1 HWIHFFI
8 FPLTHFFV
16 LLSRVL
22 LAFDGGVSLSV
33 SILLLVGLHAFFDRI
48 LVFFV
53 FPHVLLIISGLR
65 AVSLRGLQPNGI
77 VSSQGLFVKRGLQP
91 TVSGT
96 VLHEDWKSTD
106 RPSPEGEGSNTD
118 PHGALCQRTDFLS
131 RGSLAGPCAGSRCPV
146 SASGFG
152 TVGHTVVG
160 SWSVR
165 KSDGKVICEH
175 CTATVAALKR
185 QALSLIIPQYVLC
198 KDSTLS
204 AYLHDNLQAHSTTIG
219 NWAVEEEQ
227 SGCDVCGAHLIQLK
241 QEAIHLILA
250 REERA
255 KWATPPIAKPLPG
268 SISTKTAQ
276 SSPHLSAFSRSQSTP
291 AKPSPGSGST
301 TFNTVA
307 PNPHLSASS
316 RTQNSPKTH
325 PKRVLKP
332 SSRIDRWVEEQ
343 QHLASSISMS
353 SNNGVPIFPYQ
364 FSEEFSEGQSETVP
378 VQSSPMTPAT
388 FSFLGSPENEPDVE
402 EEGPKVR
409 PLSRG
414 SSPPLHHLLQGH
426 HPKVSTPNP
435 HLPPSSCQQSQRC
448 T

>member
-1 HWIHFFI
+1 M
-8 FPLTHFFV
+8 
-16 LLSRVL
+16 LLNVNQPDST
-22 LAFDGGVSLSV
+22 
-33 SILLLVGLHAFFDRI
+33 
-48 LVFFV
+48 
-53 FPHVLLIISGLR
+53 LR
-65 AVSLRGLQPNGI
+65 LSLR
-77 VSSQGLFVKRGLQP
+77 
-91 TVSGT
+91 GT
-96 VLHEDWKSTD
+96 VLHEDLKSTD
-106 RPSPEGEGSNTD
+106 RPSPEGAGSNTD
-118 PHGALCQRTDFLS
+118 PHGALCPRTDVLS
-131 RGSLAGPCAGSRCPV
+131 RTSLAGPCVGSRGPA

-152 TVGHTVVG
+152 TVGLTVLG

-175 CTATVAALKR
+175 CTVTVAALKR
-185 QALSLIIPQYVLC
+185 QALSLVIPQYISC

-204 AYLHDNLQAHSTTIG
+204 AYLHDNLQSHSTTIG
-219 NWAVEEEQ
+219 VWAVEEVQ

-276 SSPHLSAFSRSQSTP
+276 SSPHLSASSRSQSSP

-307 PNPHLSASS
+307 PNPHLSAST

-332 SSRIDRWVEEQ
+332 SSGRDRWVEEQ

-353 SNNGVPIFPYQ
+353 SNNGVTIFPYQ
-364 FSEEFSEGQSETVP
+364 
-378 VQSSPMTPAT
+378 M
-388 FSFLGSPENEPDVE
+388 N
-402 EEGPKVR
+402 
-409 PLSRG
+409 
-414 SSPPLHHLLQGH
+414 H
-426 HPKVSTPNP
+426 
-435 HLPPSSCQQSQRC
+435 
-448 T
+448 